1 MRTAAE
7 NTNSRTGFPVRLLL
21 LLVCVCMPT
30 ADADPG
36 LQIGWKREHKRE
48 YKRTSSNETMFTEHI
63 LPFVFG
69 YVKPFPQVF

>member
-30 ADADPG
+30 ADADPDAAK
-36 LQIGWKREHKRE
+36 WKREHKRGICNIIYE
-48 YKRTSSNETMFTEHI
+48 NDVY
-63 LPFVFG
+63 
-69 YVKPFPQVF
+69 